1 MKKNKGVLIGPSKC
15 DEGRKQKEKE
25 IDEIWSTLTNNEG
38 FKEAYPL
45 FGPAFDLFREALSC
59 YQNGAFMATVLMCR
73 SVTEVL
79 VYLVATRDIKEIL
92 KNGIGEIEMNIELCD
107 AKFGELLKKAKE
119 KLPVIRELECKIN
132 KIREKGNFVAHYG
145 QRLDKKLKEDVSVE
159 VEIWITKEDALDILK
174 KTACILNE
182 TMNEVMKLY
191 LV

>member
-1 MKKNKGVLIGPSKC
+1 MKKNKGVLIGPSEC
-15 DEGRKQKEKE
+15 DECRK
-25 IDEIWSTLTNNEG
+25 IDEIWGMLTSNEG
-38 FKEAYPL
+38 FKESYPL
-45 FGPAFDLFREALSC
+45 FSPAFDLFREALSC
-59 YQNGAFMATVLMCR
+59 YQNGAYMATVLMCR

-145 QRLDKKLKEDVSVE
+145 QRLDKKLKEDVSIE
-159 VEIWITKEDALDILK
+159 VEMWITKEDALEVLK

-182 TMNEVMKLY
+182 TMNRVMKLY